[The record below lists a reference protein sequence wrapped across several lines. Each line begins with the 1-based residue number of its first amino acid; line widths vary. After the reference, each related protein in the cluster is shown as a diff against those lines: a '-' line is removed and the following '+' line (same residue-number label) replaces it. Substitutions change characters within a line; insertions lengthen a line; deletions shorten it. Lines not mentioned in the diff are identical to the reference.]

1 MKNQVVIQAGGK
13 GKRLRPHTYVLPKPL
28 MPLGDSTLLETN
40 IKWLCKN
47 GIVNQIITLGYL
59 GHLISAIIDDGSQFG
74 SKISYF
80 TEKKPLGTA
89 GSLVNLVDDLDED
102 FILMNGDLVVDLD
115 IDKFKATHIENN
127 YDITVGAFTTQHQ
140 VDYGVLALDERKLLK
155 TFDEKPE
162 IDTLVAMGVYY
173 INKDVI
179 SLIPSG
185 SPFGMDNLINQVIKD
200 GGRVGIFHHQGIWLD
215 IGRLQELSN
224 IQEEYSKIES
234 ILLGI

>member
-1 MKNQVVIQAGGK
+1 MKKQVVIQAGGK

-28 MPLGDSTLLETN
+28 MPLGDSTLETN

-47 GIVNQIITLGYL
+47 GIVDQIITLGYL
-59 GHLISAIIDDGSQFG
+59 GHLISAIIDDGSQYG
-74 SKISYF
+74 AKINFF
-80 TEKKPLGTA
+80 TENKPLGTA
-89 GSLVNLVDDLDED
+89 GSLVNLVEELDDD

-115 IDKFKATHIENN
+115 IDKFKATHLENN

-140 VDYGVLALDERKLLK
+140 VHYGVLGLDENNLLK

-162 IDTLVAMGVYY
+162 IDTLVAMGVYF
-173 INKDVI
+173 INKEVI
-179 SLIPSG
+179 SHIPSG

-234 ILLGI
+234 LLLGI

>member
-1 MKNQVVIQAGGK
+1 MKKQVVIQAGGK

-59 GHLISAIIDDGSQFG
+59 GHLISAIINDGSQFG
-74 SKISYF
+74 AKINYF
-80 TEKKPLGTA
+80 AEQKPLGTA

-140 VDYGVLALDERKLLK
+140 IDYGVLELDEKKLLK
-155 TFDEKPE
+155 KFDEKPE
-162 IDTLVAMGVYY
+162 LDTLVAMGVYY
-173 INKDVI
+173 LNKDVI

-200 GGRVGIFHHQGIWLD
+200 GGRVGIFNHQGIWLD

-224 IQEEYSKIES
+224 IQEEYAKIES

>member
-1 MKNQVVIQAGGK
+1 MKKQVVIQAGGK

-47 GIVNQIITLGYL
+47 GIVDQIITLGYL
-59 GHLISAIIDDGSQFG
+59 GHLISAIIDDGSQYG
-74 SKISYF
+74 AKINFY
-80 TEKKPLGTA
+80 TEDKPLGTA
-89 GSLVNLVDDLDED
+89 GSLVNLAEELDDD
-102 FILMNGDLVVDLD
+102 FLLMNGDLVVDLD

-140 VDYGVLALDERKLLK
+140 VHYGVLGLDEEKLLE

-162 IDTLVAMGVYY
+162 IDTLVAMGVYF
-173 INKDVI
+173 INKKVI
-179 SLIPSG
+179 SHIPSG

-234 ILLGI
+234 LLLGI